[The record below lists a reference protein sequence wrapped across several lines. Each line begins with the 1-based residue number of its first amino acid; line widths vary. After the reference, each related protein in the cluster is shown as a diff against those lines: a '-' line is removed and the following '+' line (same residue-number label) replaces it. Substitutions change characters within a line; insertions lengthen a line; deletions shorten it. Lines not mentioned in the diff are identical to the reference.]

1 MALQLIS
8 KENLVDNVWAFRFQ
22 PSEPLAYMA
31 GQYVRVELPHD
42 NPDEEGTK
50 RWFTNSAAPYEGIL
64 QITTRVTD
72 STFKQAFSR
81 LEVGSTELQ
90 LIENPEGDF
99 VWPGTDLPKI
109 FVAGGIGV
117 TPFHSMLKQR
127 VHEGLPLDVTL
138 IYGGR
143 NENLPF
149 KDELAEWSQADPRL
163 NVKYVLGEPLTAEKL
178 AEVEPGINGSLVYV
192 SGPEQM
198 VHALGDDLVAHGLP
212 EAQVKHDG
220 FPNYNENNY

>member
-1 MALQLIS
+1 MTLQLIS

-22 PSEPLAYMA
+22 PSEPLVYTA

-72 STFKQAFSR
+72 STFKQTLSR
-81 LEVGSTELQ
+81 IEVGGTELQ
-90 LIENPEGDF
+90 LIESPEGDF
-99 VWPGTDLPKI
+99 VWQDSELPKV

-117 TPFHSMLKQR
+117 TPFHSILKQR
-127 VHEGLPLDVTL
+127 AHDGLLLDVTL

-143 NENLPF
+143 NEDLPF
-149 KDELAEWSQADPRL
+149 KNELAEWSQADPQLR
-163 NVKYVLGEPLTAEKL
+163 VKYVIGEPLTAEKL

-198 VHALGDDLVAHGLP
+198 VHALGADLVAHGLP
-212 EAQVKHDG
+212 EAQLKHDG
-220 FPNYNENNY
+220 FPNYNESNY